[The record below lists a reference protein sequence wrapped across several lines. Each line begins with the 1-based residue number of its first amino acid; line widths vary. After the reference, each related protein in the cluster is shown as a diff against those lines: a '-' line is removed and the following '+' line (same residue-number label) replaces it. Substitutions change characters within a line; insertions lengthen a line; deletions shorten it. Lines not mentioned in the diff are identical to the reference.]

1 MLLPV
6 EPFQG
11 NARVVGVQAPPLKQ
25 FVDNRVSLHVVL
37 TEIPVASRGDVNVGK
52 GIEASQRFKYR
63 LEGETPL
70 LEEFD
75 IRLALFSQLL
85 LEVVDDVGHT
95 LSSMPRLKVP
105 SHRYRHDVW
114 HEVGS
119 VRNAPDVGLITRGV
133 EEMQKI
139 PILEFSETEC
149 LGKGQE
155 RHLEQVERSYKG
167 DAIKGDLQQLGTVPQ
182 LLDNAALSMLL
193 FNNKITIIPL
203 EVVGQHLDILAVL
216 LHQCVQP
223 LQEVA
228 HAQVSLEA
236 DWTLVIPGFGH
247 NKIQNM
253 TLGVLHGLHVKEYM

>member
-1 MLLPV
+1 M
-6 EPFQG
+6 
-11 NARVVGVQAPPLKQ
+11 
-25 FVDNRVSLHVVL
+25 
-37 TEIPVASRGDVNVGK
+37 GK

-75 IRLALFSQLL
+75 VRLAFFSQLL

-95 LSSMPRLKVP
+95 LLSMPRLKVP

-119 VRNAPDVGLITRGV
+119 VRNASDVGLITRGV

-139 PILEFSETEC
+139 PILEFSETER

-155 RHLEQVERSYKG
+155 RHLEEVERSYKG

-182 LLDNAALSMLL
+182 LLDDAALSMLL
-193 FNNKITIIPL
+193 FNDKVIIIPL

-236 DWTLVIPGFGH
+236 DWTLVILGFGH

-253 TLGVLHGLHVKEYM
+253 TSRVLHGLHVKECM

>member
-11 NARVVGVQAPPLKQ
+11 NARVVGVQAPPVKQ
-25 FVDNRVSLHVVL
+25 FVGNRVSLHVVL
-37 TEIPVASRGDVNVGK
+37 TEIPVASRGDGNVGK

-75 IRLALFSQLL
+75 VRLALFSQLL

-95 LSSMPRLKVP
+95 LSSMPCLKVP
-105 SHRYRHDVW
+105 SRRYRHDIW

-119 VRNAPDVGLITRGV
+119 VRNASDVGLITRGV

-139 PILEFSETEC
+139 PILEFSETER

-155 RHLEQVERSYKG
+155 RHLEEVERS
-167 DAIKGDLQQLGTVPQ
+167 
-182 LLDNAALSMLL
+182 
-193 FNNKITIIPL
+193 
-203 EVVGQHLDILAVL
+203 
-216 LHQCVQP
+216 
-223 LQEVA
+223 
-228 HAQVSLEA
+228 
-236 DWTLVIPGFGH
+236 
-247 NKIQNM
+247 
-253 TLGVLHGLHVKEYM
+253 